1 MGLGGI
7 GPGSLILIAVIV
19 LLLFGTKKLRNIG
32 GDLGSAIKGFKK
44 AMNDEKGLD
53 SSQAEKTSD
62 TLTDNTSAKSE
73 SSQKDTQKENRQA

>member
-1 MGLGGI
+1 MGFGGV

-44 AMNDEKGLD
+44 AMNDEKDSTAKTDADSLADKSTVASDLD
-53 SSQAEKTSD
+53 KTEEK
-62 TLTDNTSAKSE
+62 
-73 SSQKDTQKENRQA
+73 KENSQV